1 MGRESFR
8 VSAPGKL
15 MLLGE
20 HAVLHGRKALVGAV
34 NQRIAVTC
42 KARKDSKIHL
52 ISALGE
58 YSTWLDNIEII
69 PAFRFVLTALLQ
81 EQEHLSCGLDMK
93 IEADFSADLGLGS
106 SAAVTAAAMGALFT
120 LSRRKLDAD
129 KVFAA
134 AMQTIQTVQGAGSGA
149 DLAASVYGG
158 ILCYQKEPQSVRK
171 VESSFPLTVINSGS
185 KLATAQVIGMV
196 EEKYNRHQE
205 LFSGIYDLMDKSV
218 NAAVEAI
225 ERADYKYLG
234 EVFNVNQGLMDAI
247 GVSNYLLAGINY
259 RLRTEPG
266 ITGSKISGSGLGDCV
281 IGVGKLTG
289 AGLPWQT
296 LPLEFS
302 ETGLCIDQG

>member
-1 MGRESFR
+1 
-8 VSAPGKL
+8 

-34 NQRIAVTC
+34 NRRIAVTC

-52 ISALGE
+52 TSALGE

-69 PAFRFVLTALLQ
+69 PAFRFVLTALQQ
-81 EQEHLSCGLDMK
+81 EQEHLSCGMDMQ

-106 SAAVTAAAMGALFT
+106 SAAVTAAVMGAIFN
-120 LSRRKLDAD
+120 LSRRKIKPD
-129 KVFAA
+129 KVFDT
-134 AMQTIQTVQGAGSGA
+134 AMQTIQAVQGAGSGA

-158 ILCYQKEPQSVRK
+158 ILCYQKEPQSVK
-171 VESSFPLTVINSGS
+171 KIGTDFPLTVINSGS
-185 KLATAQVIGMV
+185 KLATAKVIGIV
-196 EEKYNRHQE
+196 EEKYNRSPE

-218 NAAVEAI
+218 TAATEAI

-234 EVFNVNQGLMDAI
+234 ELFSINQGLMDAI
-247 GVSNYLLAGINY
+247 GVSNYLLAEINY

-289 AGLPWQT
+289 AGVPWQV

-302 ETGLCIDQG
+302 ETGLSID